1 MKNFKKVRTKNQL
14 VLDIVFATLSVI
26 FLFLGFILSV
36 NLNVKDSTKI
46 NILLLCITLCIIFGA
61 IGLKT
66 EKKVRMFRCLNCG
79 CHFELNDTMVNHR
92 GGWNIRHYS
101 HGGRLTFKC
110 PACGTGTMSH
120 QTIE

>member
-14 VLDIVFATLSVI
+14 VLDIVFASLSVI

-36 NLNVKDSTKI
+36 NLNVKASTKI

-66 EKKVRMFRCLNCG
+66 EKKLECL
-79 CHFELNDTMVNHR
+79 D
-92 GGWNIRHYS
+92 
-101 HGGRLTFKC
+101 
-110 PACGTGTMSH
+110 A
-120 QTIE
+120 